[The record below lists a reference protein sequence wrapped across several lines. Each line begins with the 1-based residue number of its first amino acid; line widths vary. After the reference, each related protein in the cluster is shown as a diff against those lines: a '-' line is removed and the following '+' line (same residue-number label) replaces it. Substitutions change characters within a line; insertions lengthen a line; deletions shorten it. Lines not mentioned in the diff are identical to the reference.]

1 MFFKK
6 LFYASAAV
14 LMLALAYHL
23 GASTATAQA
32 PSNPVVAAFLGA
44 STTPNTVVTANGD
57 VYTLVSQNGD
67 VYRLASNIFSGAP
80 VPTHQSSWGA
90 LKGKAR

>member
-1 MFFKK
+1 MFIKK

-32 PSNPVVAAFLGA
+32 SGNPVVAV
-44 STTPNTVVTANGD
+44 TPGGYPGDNITVVTANGD
-57 VYTLVSQNGD
+57 VFGALYSTGPWIL
-67 VYRLASNIFSGAP
+67 RSNVFSGVP
-80 VPTHQSSWGA
+80 VNTQQSSWGA
-90 LKGKAR
+90 LKAKAR